1 LIVSYDTTALQQAC
15 YVLEHAEQQYGAVHA
30 QALIALIADV
40 EAFDNGAELIDFWNE
55 ELVITNDDSL
65 LLPVG
70 ADYRATLTAVG
81 SRYQRDADG
90 RVVWSSVTRL
100 KLLAITRCR

>member
-15 YVLEHAEQQYGAVHA
+15 YVLEQAEQQYGTVHA

-40 EAFDNGAELIDFWNE
+40 EAFENAAELIDFWDE
-55 ELVITNDDSL
+55 DLFITNDDSL
-65 LLPVG
+65 SLPIG
-70 ADYRATLTAVG
+70 ADYRATLASVG
-81 SRYQRDADG
+81 NRYRRDADG

-100 KLLAITRCR
+100 KLLAITGCQ